1 MICIVDF
8 KSISIGKSEMKGIQN
23 LSTLFLTTTSNS
35 IVMSEKVVFKK
46 LCVSCGEASFLHSL
60 KASLNRVLINFKEK

>member
-8 KSISIGKSEMKGIQN
+8 KNISIGKNEMKGIQN
-23 LSTLFLTTTSNS
+23 LSTLFLITTSKS
-35 IVMSEKVVFKK
+35 TVISEKVVFKK
-46 LCVSCGEASFLHSL
+46 LGVSCGEASFSHSL